1 MDELQIEVLNE
12 LFSKLVDNCSALK
25 NSVSI
30 DLGGNFAFIEN
41 SLKDAINKLFER
53 EEIECI
59 GLISTNNTDKILFGV
74 NVNPT
79 ISDADLMGILLDTD
93 VEPHKLKRCNVE
105 IDLGLCESLD
115 AREIAA
121 YIVEEIISTMSLT
134 TLNNVRA
141 VLDILLTEGDEVI
154 DIKQSV
160 NYSQLLTFGIK
171 DTIKKFASLIYKP
184 VENLGI
190 NQYAEILNIKE
201 DLVNCS
207 NKIKSCVFDDGEV
220 TDCPKL
226 GVLSWTL
233 SVYKDV
239 ETNYRMMEDMLTQSI
254 SLTGS
259 ELDKKEIERTLKSLR
274 RALSEVITEGALL
287 ESMIYEAKGFSLFKS
302 LKQNGLRAIE
312 DDLYEFKIRLKT
324 AETEEE
330 AIYILRQVNTR
341 ISILEDYIANTDLS
355 DNELRRWQGVIMAYR
370 DLRMELSKKNV
381 GYKKSYGVFVDYDK
395 FDQIK
400 N

>member
-93 VEPHKLKRCNVE
+93 VEPHKLKRYNVE

-154 DIKQSV
+154 G
-160 NYSQLLTFGIK
+160 TPGH
-171 DTIKKFASLIYKP
+171 
-184 VENLGI
+184 
-190 NQYAEILNIKE
+190 
-201 DLVNCS
+201 
-207 NKIKSCVFDDGEV
+207 
-220 TDCPKL
+220 
-226 GVLSWTL
+226 
-233 SVYKDV
+233 
-239 ETNYRMMEDMLTQSI
+239 
-254 SLTGS
+254 
-259 ELDKKEIERTLKSLR
+259 
-274 RALSEVITEGALL
+274 
-287 ESMIYEAKGFSLFKS
+287 
-302 LKQNGLRAIE
+302 
-312 DDLYEFKIRLKT
+312 
-324 AETEEE
+324 
-330 AIYILRQVNTR
+330 
-341 ISILEDYIANTDLS
+341 
-355 DNELRRWQGVIMAYR
+355 
-370 DLRMELSKKNV
+370 
-381 GYKKSYGVFVDYDK
+381 
-395 FDQIK
+395 
-400 N
+400 